1 MKKLLWMTAF
11 CLAALVGRAQEGAKN
26 FIDQNY
32 IEINGNDKTEVTP
45 DQIFIGFT
53 ISEADTKGK
62 TSVSDMEKRMMD
74 ALGKLGLDLNNKLK
88 VSDLASNF
96 KKYVLGGRDVQV
108 GKSYRLEAGDAKM
121 AARVFYALE
130 GIGVSNA
137 SIDRVDH
144 SQMEKL
150 RAESKVRA
158 VQDARARA
166 TMLAEALG
174 QSIRQAMYIQDV
186 ERYYQPVTYAANAKI
201 MMRGAG
207 NDAAGDIP
215 DIDFEKI
222 RIESNVLVRFRLWYK

>member
-1 MKKLLWMTAF
+1 MKKLLWMAAF
-11 CLAALVGRAQEGAKN
+11 CLAALVGQAQEGAKN

-62 TSVSDMEKRMMD
+62 ISVSDMEKRMMD

-96 KKYVLGGRDVQV
+96 RKYALGARDIQV
-108 GKSYRLEAGDAKM
+108 GKSYQLEVGDAKT

-130 GIGVSNA
+130 GAGISNA
-137 SIDRVDH
+137 SIERVDH

-158 VQDARARA
+158 VQDAQARA
-166 TMLAEALG
+166 MMLAEAVG
-174 QSIRQAMYIQDV
+174 QSIKQALYIQDM
-186 ERYYQPVTYAANAKI
+186 ERSYQPVTYAASTKI
-201 MMRGAG
+201 MMRGAM

-222 RIESNVLVRFRLWYK
+222 RIESNVLVRFALWYK